1 MPRRHR
7 RHVVRTYLMA
17 RIFRGVVDYGE
28 KGDFYYTR
36 HGPNET
42 NVHSTIPLTD
52 RPWYYQIPFFA
63 SGRDRGRG
71 GGAEGK
77 ESTDSGVW

>member
-1 MPRRHR
+1 
-7 RHVVRTYLMA
+7 MA

-42 NVHSTIPLTD
+42 DVHSTILLTD
-52 RPWYYQIPFFA
+52 RPWYYQISFL
-63 SGRDRGRG
+63 G
-71 GGAEGK
+71 GKREWEREEAEREEYVRTAEYGK
-77 ESTDSGVW
+77 LIRVF

>member
-1 MPRRHR
+1 
-7 RHVVRTYLMA
+7 MA

-52 RPWYYQIPFFA
+52 RPWYYQIPFLDGKRVG
-63 SGRDRGRG
+63 GREG
-71 GGAEGK
+71 GGRKGEMYG
-77 ESTDSGVW
+77 